1 PGAHRCGLEAPMVV
15 DVTPDN
21 FEQEVVRRSAEVP
34 VVVDFWAEWCGPCR
48 MLGPVLERFAAED
61 EGKWVLA
68 KVDTEAAPEL
78 AEFFQIQGIPAVKAF
93 RNGEVVAEF
102 VGAQPPPAVR
112 EWLDDLLPSAADLA
126 AKEGLAALAA
136 GDRDGAVAAFERA
149 IGLERDHAEG
159 LLSLAEL
166 TEEAEAARELVRR
179 LHPRLSPEHAAR
191 RSRLLLRLDA
201 GGVDEAK
208 LAAALAE
215 RPEDLD
221 TRWELAH
228 ALAAHERHEEAL
240 GHLLEIVRRDRK
252 YRDDGAR
259 KAMLGIFDVVGA
271 RSELADAWRSRLAEE
286 LYK

>member
-1 PGAHRCGLEAPMVV
+1 MVV

-112 EWLDDLLPSAADLA
+112 EWLDGLLPSAADLA
-126 AKEGLAALAA
+126 AKEGQEALAA
-136 GDRDGAVAAFERA
+136 GDRGTAVAAFERA
-149 IGLERDHAEG
+149 IALQGDHAEA
-159 LLSLAEL
+159 LLSLAEI
-166 TEEAEAARELVRR
+166 TDDADRARELVRR
-179 LHPRLSPEHAAR
+179 LHPRLTPEHAAR
-191 RSRLLLRLDA
+191 RSRLLLTLDA
-201 GGVDEAK
+201 GGVDEAQ
-208 LAAALAE
+208 LAATLAE
-215 RPEDLD
+215 RPDDLD
-221 TRWELAH
+221 ARWELAH
-228 ALAAHERHEEAL
+228 ALATHERHDEAL

-259 KAMLGIFDVVGA
+259 KAMLGIFDVIGA
-271 RSELADAWRSRLAEE
+271 RSELADTWRSRLAEE

>member
-1 PGAHRCGLEAPMVV
+1 MVV
-15 DVTPDN
+15 DITPDN
-21 FEQEVVRRSAEVP
+21 FEQEVVRRSAQVP

-61 EGKWVLA
+61 QGKWVLA
-68 KVDTEAAPEL
+68 KVDTEAWPAL

-112 EWLDDLLPSAADLA
+112 EWLDGLLPTPADLA
-126 AKEGLAALAA
+126 AQEGLTALAS
-136 GDRDGAVAAFERA
+136 GDRDAAVAAFEHA
-149 IGLERDHAEG
+149 IGLQGDHAEA
-159 LLSLAEL
+159 LLSLAEI
-166 TEEAEAARELVRR
+166 TEDTDRARDLLRR
-179 LHPRLSPEHAAR
+179 LHPRLTPEHASR
-191 RSRLLLRLDA
+191 RSRLALKLDA
-201 GGVDEAK
+201 GGVDEAN
-208 LAAALAE
+208 LAAAVA
-215 RPEDLD
+215 RDPEDLD
-221 TRWELAH
+221 ARWELAH

-240 GHLLEIVRRDRK
+240 GHLLEIVRRNRK

-259 KAMLGIFDVVGA
+259 KAMLGIFDVVGP